1 MSFSNIV
8 KHGERDVSIFTYT
21 CGVCKKVK
29 HEKPWMMYNDDDRR
43 LNICSYICYNKC
55 QKIEW
60 NNILNKS
67 DFNTLFPIVDKTD
80 DFELLDKQEVQN
92 MNKSQYESYILKV
105 EEYFMMNPQRYREYI
120 DSLWENEVVEKQD
133 TERDTLHVESY

>member
-8 KHGERDVSIFTYT
+8 KHGERDVSVFTYT

-29 HEKPWMMYNDDDRR
+29 REKPWMMYRDNDRR
-43 LNICSYICYNKC
+43 LNICRYICYNKC
-55 QKIEW
+55 QKIQW
-60 NNILNKS
+60 NNIVNKS
-67 DFNTLFPIVDKTD
+67 DFNTLFPRLNVDCSFK
-80 DFELLDKQEVQN
+80 LLDKQEVQN

>member
-21 CGVCKKVK
+21 CDVCKKVK
-29 HEKPWMMYNDDDRR
+29 REKPWMMYRDDGRR

-55 QKIEW
+55 QKIQW
-60 NNILNKS
+60 NNIVNNS
-67 DFNTLFPIVDKTD
+67 DFNTLFPRLNVDCSFK
-80 DFELLDKQEVQN
+80 LLDKQEVQN
-92 MNKSQYESYILKV
+92 MNKSQYECYMMKI
-105 EEYFMMNPQRYREYI
+105 EEHFMMNPEKYREYV